1 MTSDRGEE
9 RGVSRRKILEC
20 MTWAG
25 TGVLWTVAGG
35 MPRSLGIMG
44 EAAAAGA
51 SGLTFLQISDSHVG
65 FDKPANPNAI
75 GTLEE
80 AVSKIKALP
89 VQPSFIIHTGDI
101 THLSKPSEFDDA
113 DRIIS
118 QARLDVHYVPGE
130 HDVLDED
137 VKLYRDRYGRGTN
150 GAGWYSFDANGVHF
164 IGLVNVVDLTA
175 GGLGNLGN
183 EQLEWLEDDLKGRA
197 ASTPIVVFAHI
208 PLWSVYPAWGW
219 GTEDAARA
227 LEYLKRFG
235 SVTVLNGHIHQI
247 MQKVEG
253 NVTFHTAMSTAFPQP
268 APGAAPS
275 PGPMKVADD
284 KLRSIL
290 GITDV
295 NADSNGL
302 PSSTSRC
309 SAEAGHLGHAHNQR
323 DPHRDH
329 ACGHAPRRSVRYWR
343 SSRAGC
349 GRSSRDRPV
358 RVHSPAHHGEGRDHR
373 DLDQRGRRP
382 SHRCLEQQA
391 LQVEGARYRRQV
403 LLHVHDA
410 WHVRVFLLGAS
421 AHDGRRRG
429 RSGERSRRRAMMLD
443 RARQQHP
450 QPGQERIADNGS
462 DPQQDRA
469 RRSTYRHPSRGR
481 LRRRRS
487 TA

>member
-1 MTSDRGEE
+1 MTSDHRDG
-9 RGVSRRKILEC
+9 RGVSRRKVLEC

-35 MPRSLGIMG
+35 MPRSIGIMG
-44 EAAAAGA
+44 EATAAEA

-65 FDKPANPNAI
+65 FDKPANPNAL

-80 AVSKIKALP
+80 AISKISTLP
-89 VQPSFIIHTGDI
+89 VKPSFIIHTRDI

-137 VKLYRDRYGRGTN
+137 VKLYRNRYGRGTK

-164 IGLVNVVDLTA
+164 IGLVNVVDLKA

-219 GTEDAARA
+219 GTEDATRT
-227 LEYLKRFG
+227 LDYLKRFG

-268 APGAAPS
+268 APGAASS
-275 PGPMKVADD
+275 PGPMKVADE
-284 KLRSIL
+284 KLRSVL
-290 GITDV
+290 GVTDV
-295 NADSNGL
+295 IFRRGQ
-302 PSSTSRC
+302 
-309 SAEAGHLGHAHNQR
+309 QR
-323 DPHRDH
+323 L
-329 ACGHAPRRSVRYWR
+329 AII
-343 SSRAGC
+343 
-349 GRSSRDRPV
+349 DRP
-358 RVHSPAHHGEGRDHR
+358 
-373 DLDQRGRRP
+373 LQR
-382 SHRCLEQQA
+382 
-391 LQVEGARYRRQV
+391 
-403 LLHVHDA
+403 
-410 WHVRVFLLGAS
+410 
-421 AHDGRRRG
+421 
-429 RSGERSRRRAMMLD
+429 
-443 RARQQHP
+443 
-450 QPGQERIADNGS
+450 
-462 DPQQDRA
+462 
-469 RRSTYRHPSRGR
+469 
-481 LRRRRS
+481 
-487 TA
+487 